1 MKMAELK
8 LELEWIE
15 ATDLTENPDTVDP
28 DSTDHFFARDL
39 LNNAIFNARFG
50 DAYPVAPTLMM
61 LRRSAKLF
69 CRIESHATEQR
80 ITKLIRSI

>member
-50 DAYPVAPTLMM
+50 
-61 LRRSAKLF
+61 RRAAKLF